1 MTAQGSPVIV
11 AGEQDVVVTQ
21 QRKPSPY
28 PRRKQ
33 RQELSY
39 ERALKA
45 HEEAYATWEQLF
57 QAEEFRAAQAALD
70 EALAAMDAA
79 WILYEALWAP
89 IEAAGHE
96 VDRTYAALQHALAAR
111 MAELTAV

>member
-1 MTAQGSPVIV
+1 MIV

-28 PRRKQ
+28 PRREK

-45 HEEAYATWEQLF
+45 HEEAYATWERLW
-57 QAEEFRAAQAALD
+57 QAEEFQAAKVALD
-70 EALAAMDAA
+70 EAMAAVDAA
-79 WILYEALWAP
+79 QILYDALWAP
-89 IEAAGHE
+89 IEAAGLE
-96 VDRTYAALQHALAAR
+96 ADRAYAALQDALAAR
-111 MAELTAV
+111 MAELTAT